1 MKHIT
6 LLAFVCLCAGCAAQ
20 DAYTR
25 QWYGMWDDMA
35 ARQWYEHQICL
46 ANRSRLRRDPPK
58 RVAVRRQRDSLTQR
72 SEPERI
78 MVRSNSDTEAQSA
91 RITALDQRLQM
102 LEEALKTNA
111 STTNA
116 NQEMIL
122 GLIRELK
129 HQIQEQQQRPETTS
143 QQQTISAI
151 IPPGK

>member
-20 DAYTR
+20 DAYVR
-25 QWYGMWDDMA
+25 QWYGMWDNMA

-46 ANRSRLRRDPPK
+46 ANRARLRRDPPK
-58 RVAVRRQRDSLTQR
+58 RVVVRER

-91 RITALDQRLQM
+91 RIAALDRRLQM

-122 GLIRELK
+122 GQIRELK
-129 HQIQEQQQRPETTS
+129 QEIQQQQQRPETTS